1 MSNTYSSTPS
11 DPINTTP
18 TVGGVGGTTGI
29 GGTTSGTAG
38 TAGTTGTTDTSD
50 TSGTAGTAKE
60 QASHV
65 ADKAK
70 DAGGKVL
77 GTAKEETAR
86 VAGEAKSQAKDLFA
100 QTKDELVEQAGS
112 QQQRAASG
120 LHTLSDQ
127 LQEMATNAPSGVA
140 GDLVGQAASRAGS
153 VASWLE
159 QRDPGTLVDDV
170 RRFAREKPG
179 TFIAIAAGA
188 GLLIGR
194 LTRSVASAGSDDA
207 APTTGTAPSGGTRVD
222 TTPPDYPVE
231 TERVVEVDAALE
243 GDPTYPDA
251 RYPGAT
257 TVGETRL

>member
-11 DPINTTP
+11 DPNSTTP
-18 TVGGVGGTTGI
+18 TT
-29 GGTTSGTAG
+29 GTAG
-38 TAGTTGTTDTSD
+38 TPTT
-50 TSGTAGTAKE
+50 GTAGTAKE

-65 ADKAK
+65 ADQAK
-70 DAGGKVL
+70 DAGGKVFD
-77 GTAKEETAR
+77 TAKDETAK
-86 VAGEAKSQAKDLFA
+86 VAGEAKTQAKDLFA

-120 LHTLSDQ
+120 LQTLSDQ

-194 LTRSVASAGSDDA
+194 LTRSVASAASDNA
-207 APTTGTAPSGGTRVD
+207 APTAGTETSGDTRVD

-231 TERVVEVDAALE
+231 TERVVEVDVALQ

-251 RYPGAT
+251 RYPGST